1 MLCRAESYQTL
12 YNGNKKLS
20 YNGNFPGEQLQ
31 WNLDFLNFQGERK
44 LFEKL
49 ESLRNRV
56 KLLTAFDWGGAA
68 PFGLSH
74 REIQKTEGSR
84 DLDSKC
90 CSSTCM
96 YFNSEWIYSTDWYE
110 NNLQVEDYR
119 NSSMI
124 DCKMGISADT
134 LVLVHSSTKVSN
146 EIWHN
151 CFTCVLR
158 LIAQDSSA
166 ERFSVDS
173 EVNLGHTLLESL
185 LCSEHA
191 LHKIVL
197 AILTFMV
204 QFLFILFHVGSHI

>member
-90 CSSTCM
+90 CSSTCTCM
-96 YFNSEWIYSTDWYE
+96 YFNSEWIYSTDWYGKQFAGWRLQE
-110 NNLQVEDYR
+110 LLHDWLQDGNLCWYLGVGAFFYQGKQWDMTQLFYMCTSV
-119 NSSMI
+119 NST
-124 DCKMGISADT
+124 G
-134 LVLVHSSTKVSN
+134 
-146 EIWHN
+146 
-151 CFTCVLR
+151 
-158 LIAQDSSA
+158 
-166 ERFSVDS
+166 
-173 EVNLGHTLLESL
+173 
-185 LCSEHA
+185 
-191 LHKIVL
+191 
-197 AILTFMV
+197 
-204 QFLFILFHVGSHI
+204 